1 ELGIFDMSGNV
12 YEWCS
17 DWYGANY
24 YSSSPASNPTGP
36 SSGSG
41 RVLRGGSWSDGAEY
55 CRVSYR
61 SYAAPD
67 RRNNYRG
74 FRLLL
79 VP

>member
-1 ELGIFDMSGNV
+1 MGIFDMSGNV

-36 SSGSG
+36 SSGSH
-41 RVLRGGSWSDGAEY
+41 RVLRGGSWYIYAGG
-55 CRVSYR
+55 CRVSFRGDYT
-61 SYAAPD
+61 PD
-67 RRNNYRG
+67 HRDNNYG